1 MILRGKKKAEKK
13 EKKRKEKK
21 AAIVERLK
29 PKHYSYSAN

>member
-29 PKHYSYSAN
+29 PKHNSYSAN